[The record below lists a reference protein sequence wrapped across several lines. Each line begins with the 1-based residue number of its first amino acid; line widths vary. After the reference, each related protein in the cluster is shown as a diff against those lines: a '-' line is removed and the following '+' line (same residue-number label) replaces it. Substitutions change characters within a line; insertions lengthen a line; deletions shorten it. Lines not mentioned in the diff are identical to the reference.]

1 MTLRLPFLLFT
12 VFILVTLVQAPATAR
27 ADVTESDAIHKVTA
41 LPEYQHYQ
49 KLVEKAGHHVQID
62 PAQRV
67 TDAKEAAPNVPLPA
81 WRIDVYED
89 LPEHRSRWQTF
100 LVSAKSGALFVY
112 DVVQDRYLPLKQ
124 WRAH

>member
-1 MTLRLPFLLFT
+1 MTLRLPFLLA
-12 VFILVTLVQAPATAR
+12 VLILGILLQAPATAR
-27 ADVTESDAIHKVTA
+27 AELSESDAIHKVTA

-67 TDAKEAAPNVPLPA
+67 TDPTEAAPNVPLPA
-81 WRIDVYED
+81 WRIDVFED

-112 DVVQDRYLPLKQ
+112 DVVQDKYLTLKQ
-124 WRAH
+124 WRDH